1 MLTFEVLSDDGELSG
16 ANHKLVD
23 GCEVAG
29 DVVEVYEVGGS
40 RVEDV
45 VKVGRHVLVQ
55 LPTEQPGSVVNIVLD
70 LLQSHHDGLDIF
82 ILITC

>member
-16 ANHKLVD
+16 ADHKLVD
-23 GCEVAG
+23 WREVAG
-29 DVVEVYEVGGS
+29 DMVQVNEVWGS